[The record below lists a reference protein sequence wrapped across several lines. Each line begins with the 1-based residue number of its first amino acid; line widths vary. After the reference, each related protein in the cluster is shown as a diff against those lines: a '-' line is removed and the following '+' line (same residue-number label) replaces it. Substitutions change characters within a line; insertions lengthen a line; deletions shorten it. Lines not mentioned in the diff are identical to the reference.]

1 MLINID
7 IILLCSI
14 EISLFI
20 SSCNCNLKF
29 RATFINAPYRKR
41 DLVLNKKLL
50 FWNKQTSGTLTKVD
64 YVRFDRRTEHF
75 GKVTPSDCLEHFCQ
89 HLLRKFKVE
98 KWPKIKRNT
107 ELELVHGE
115 LEIKCQSR
123 NLELRTRVVPV
134 NFIMEVKYN
143 TRSPGM
149 ETKYLVS
156 CK

>member
-75 GKVTPSDCLEHFCQ
+75 GKVIPSDCLEHFLSTSFEKVQ
-89 HLLRKFKVE
+89 SWKVTKNHRKHRF
-98 KWPKIKRNT
+98 WIGAWWAGNS
-107 ELELVHGE
+107 
-115 LEIKCQSR
+115 IKCQSR
-123 NLELRTRVVPV
+123 NLEIRTRVVPV

-149 ETKYLVS
+149 NILT